1 MEEVKNNDELYA
13 KIETEKLI
21 KEKKKKNIFTIVFL
35 AMVFVLAVVIIC
47 LASIPLNLKPSFLK
61 DENNIGNVEIRVN
74 ETTTSI
80 INDGTA
86 EFNEFNK
93 VLNDAFGQTYFSA
106 LFNGSL
112 GSVKIVEGDENGDYL
127 EATDFVSDLN
137 SYVKFNLI
145 NEKSIIVNG
154 KEYSSK
160 IQIKAIPF
168 TFTEVYLVLSDEGGI
183 ADASFYA
190 IVKYV
195 DAVTLEELKDGE
207 YVVEIRTKGDTSKIV
222 EHYTDEE

>member
-35 AMVFVLAVVIIC
+35 AVVFVLAVVIIC

-61 DENNIGNVEIRVN
+61 DENNISSVEIRVN
-74 ETTTSI
+74 ETSTSI
-80 INDGTA
+80 FNDDTR

-127 EATDFVSDLN
+127 EATDFESDLN
-137 SYVKFNLI
+137 SYVKFNLVE
-145 NEKSIIVNG
+145 EKKHNSKWQRIFF
-154 KEYSSK
+154 KEANKSR
-160 IQIKAIPF
+160 PF
-168 TFTEVYLVLSDEGGI
+168 HV
-183 ADASFYA
+183 
-190 IVKYV
+190 
-195 DAVTLEELKDGE
+195 
-207 YVVEIRTKGDTSKIV
+207 
-222 EHYTDEE
+222 

>member
-127 EATDFVSDLN
+127 EATDFESDLN

-160 IQIKAIPF
+160 KQIKAVPF
-168 TFTEVYLVLSDEGGI
+168 TFDRVYLVLSDEGGI

-190 IVKYV
+190 IVEYV
-195 DAVTLEELKDGE
+195 DAEGNSLKDGE

>member
-35 AMVFVLAVVIIC
+35 AVVFVLAVVIIC

-61 DENNIGNVEIRVN
+61 DENNIGSVEIRVN

-112 GSVKIVEGDENGDYL
+112 SGAKVVEGDENGDYL

-160 IQIKAIPF
+160 KQIKAVPF
-168 TFTEVYLVLSDEGGI
+168 TFDRVYLVLSDEGGI

-190 IVKYV
+190 IVEYV
-195 DAVTLEELKDGE
+195 DAEGNSLKDGE

>member
-61 DENNIGNVEIRVN
+61 DENNIRIVEIRVN
-74 ETTTSI
+74 ETSTSI
-80 INDGTA
+80 FNDDTR
-86 EFNEFNK
+86 EFSEFNK

-145 NEKSIIVNG
+145 NKKSIIVNG

-160 IQIKAIPF
+160 KQIKAIPF
-168 TFTEVYLVLSDEGGI
+168 TFTEVYLTLDDEGGI

-190 IVKYV
+190 IVEYV
-195 DAVTLEELKDGE
+195 DAEGNSLKDGE